1 MGVLKILLQ
10 NKTSPNA
17 KKQILGIADDLNKL
31 LLVALLRVVNN
42 EVSPW

>member
-31 LLVALLRVVNN
+31 LLVVK
-42 EVSPW
+42 SCQQ

>member
-17 KKQILGIADDLNKL
+17 KKQILGLIADDLNKL
-31 LLVALLRVVNN
+31 LLVVK
-42 EVSPW
+42 SCQQ